1 MISESMHAQTKRGSK
16 QVHASQSTRD
26 GYIVHAYPE
35 AARVHLNGGN
45 RSGQTGTKP
54 AQIQNLNLN
63 SKKMKNSQKILKILQ
78 GASNLMVSNFLKNSF
93 I

>member
-1 MISESMHAQTKRGSK
+1 MHAQTKRGSK